1 MSKFADNIK
10 ALRKDRK
17 WSQSELAERLNI
29 SKSSVNMYERGERE
43 PNSEMLI
50 KIADLFDVS
59 IDFLIGRSVRG
70 ATHYSCGVSVFRAS
84 TQSIMDSLTEIL
96 IPGEFWVAYSAPGI
110 LITVDNDSSASDEDI
125 ARIVDPYRESYEQ
138 KNSASLCEKERTVGK
153 KELKT
158 ALWGDCSDMDD
169 HDLEDVLMYASFV
182 KYRKSQKT
190 PPA

>member
-1 MSKFADNIK
+1 MSKFADNFK

-17 WSQSELAERLNI
+17 WSQLELAERLNI

-59 IDFLIGRSVRG
+59 IDFLIGRSVKG

-84 TQSIMDSLTEIL
+84 TQAIMDSLTEIL
-96 IPGEFWVAYSAPGI
+96 TPGEFWVAYRAPGI
-110 LITVDNDSSASDEDI
+110 LITVDNDSSATDEDI
-125 ARIVDPYRESYEQ
+125 ARIVNPYLENSEQ
-138 KNSASLCEKERTVGK
+138 KNSASLHEKERTVGK
-153 KELKT
+153 NELKA
-158 ALWGDCSDMDD
+158 ALWGDSSDMDD

>member
-1 MSKFADNIK
+1 MSKFSDNIK
-10 ALRKDRK
+10 ALRKDKK
-17 WSQSELAERLNI
+17 WSQLELAERLNI

-84 TQSIMDSLTEIL
+84 TQSVMDSLTEIL
-96 IPGEFWVAYSAPGI
+96 VPGEFWVAFSAPGI
-110 LITVDNDSSASDEDI
+110 LITVSNDSSASDEDI
-125 ARIVDPYRESYEQ
+125 ARIVGPYRESYEQ

-153 KELKT
+153 NELKA

-182 KYRKSQKT
+182 KYRKLQKT